1 MLEKT
6 VTVHESG
13 ATIKT
18 KCHKVAVVSL
28 GEAGQHHCDF
38 TKGGH
43 CLSLSTHGGYSSQL
57 LENGG
62 GAGSGSTG

>member
-1 MLEKT
+1 M
-6 VTVHESG
+6 HESG

-38 TKGGH
+38 TKGGGGTV
-43 CLSLSTHGGYSSQL
+43 CLYQRMAATVVSC
-57 LENGG
+57 
-62 GAGSGSTG
+62 